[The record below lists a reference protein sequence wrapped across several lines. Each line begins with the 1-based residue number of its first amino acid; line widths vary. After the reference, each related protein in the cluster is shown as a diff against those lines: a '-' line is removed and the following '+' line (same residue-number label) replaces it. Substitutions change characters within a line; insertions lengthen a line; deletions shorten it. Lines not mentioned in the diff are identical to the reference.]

1 MRLARLFAALTWLRW
16 RALVNALAGKRRT
29 GGGRVSAWL
38 GLVLSVVLG
47 LVATGIATA
56 LAVGAWLAGRALI
69 AGDGAGPA
77 LVGLRVISAIFLV
90 LLALFTVLSAGRSAI
105 TDWTRLKLLP
115 IARRELHALELIGS
129 LGEPWLLVTV
139 PSLLLLAIALAARG
153 AAAGLVAA
161 AAGVL
166 LYLTLAALATLLALL
181 VQLLLRDRR
190 RAEVVMF
197 VGMIA
202 LMTLGWLPGVLM
214 MNRDYDHKAGARARE
229 TAASE
234 RGERRQPADPRTAS
248 GRSTTTPQASP
259 APGAAASEP
268 VAPQRTAA
276 RRGAAKRGAAQIER
290 WLQPV
295 PSEAYARA
303 LSHAAAGRTVRAA
316 LPLGILAAEAALL
329 YALSAIVWRR
339 LVDSPALGS
348 RRNRKLALPRL
359 ASPSTLPGHPATAI
373 ARAQVATTLRS
384 VQGRIAVISPTVI
397 AAAFSLTADFG
408 KAFGGFTALLGG
420 TAMLALGPLSVMVYQ
435 AVLLNQF
442 GIDGA
447 GFSLQTLSPLSDRDL
462 VLGRALAGV
471 TLALCALLPA
481 LLATT
486 LLHPSTPLLL
496 WPATVLGAI
505 AAYLLVAP
513 VALWLSMLFPKAADL
528 SKLGNKGKPHGA
540 AALAGI
546 LLVAIA
552 LGFVQALGALGFV
565 IGGAAGALLAEA
577 LLAIAAALLAW
588 PLFLLVAQTLPAR
601 RDALLLA
608 LRAE

>member
-1 MRLARLFAALTWLRW
+1 MRLLRLFAALSWLRW
-16 RALVNALAGKRRT
+16 RALVNALAGKRRS

-38 GLVLSVVLG
+38 GLVLTVVLG
-47 LVATGIATA
+47 VVATGIAST
-56 LAVGAWLAGRALI
+56 LGVGAWFAGRALA
-69 AGDGAGPA
+69 AGNAAGPA
-77 LVGLRVISAIFLV
+77 LVGLRVAGAIFLV
-90 LLALFTVLSAGRSAI
+90 LLALFTVIASGRSAI
-105 TDWTRLKLLP
+105 TDWTRLLLLP

-139 PSLLLLAIALAARG
+139 PSLLLLAVALATRG
-153 AAAGLVAA
+153 AAAAMVAA
-161 AAGVL
+161 LGGVL

-190 RAEVVMF
+190 RAEVVML
-197 VGMIA
+197 VAMVA
-202 LMTLGWLPGVLM
+202 LMTVGWLPGVM
-214 MNRDYDHKAGARARE
+214 MSRDYDRKAGARGRE

-234 RGERRQPADPRTAS
+234 RGEREQPVGPQVPN
-248 GRSTTTPQASP
+248 GRSRTTPEASP
-259 APGAAASEP
+259 APDAAASDRIGP
-268 VAPQRTAA
+268 HRTAA
-276 RRGAAKRGAAQIER
+276 RRAAAKRRAAQVER

-303 LSHAAAGRTVRAA
+303 LSHAAAGRTAGA
-316 LPLGILAAEAALL
+316 TLPLGILAAEAASL

-359 ASPSTLPGHPATAI
+359 ASPSTLAGHPATAI

-384 VQGRIAVISPTVI
+384 VQGRIAILSPTVL
-397 AAAFSLTADFG
+397 AAAFSLTTDFG
-408 KAFGGFTALLGG
+408 KAFGGFTSLLGA
-420 TAMLALGPLSVMVYQ
+420 TAVLALGPISVMVYQ
-435 AVLLNQF
+435 AILLNQF

-462 VLGRALAGV
+462 VLGRVLGGA
-471 TLALCALLPA
+471 TLALFALLPA
-481 LLATT
+481 LLVTT

-505 AAYLLVAP
+505 AAYLLFAP

-528 SKLGNKGKPHGA
+528 SKLGNKGKPHGG

-546 LLVAIA
+546 FLVMIT
-552 LGFVQALGALGFV
+552 LGFVQALGALGFA
-565 IGGAAGALLAEA
+565 IGGPAGALLAEA
-577 LLAIAAALLAW
+577 LLAAAAALLAW

-608 LRAE
+608 LRAG

>member
-1 MRLARLFAALTWLRW
+1 MRLVRLFAALSWLRW
-16 RALVNALAGKRRT
+16 RALVNALAGKRRS

-38 GLVLSVVLG
+38 GLVLGVVLG
-47 LVATGIATA
+47 LVTTGIATG
-56 LAVGAWLAGRALI
+56 LAIAAWFAGGALI
-69 AGDGAGPA
+69 AGGGGGAA
-77 LVGLRVISAIFLV
+77 LVGLRVVGAIFLG
-90 LLALFTVLSAGRSAI
+90 LLAFFTVLAAGRSAI
-105 TDWTRLKLLP
+105 TDWTRLLLLP

-129 LGEPWLLVTV
+129 FGEPWLLVTV
-139 PSLLLLAIALAARG
+139 PSLLLLVVALAARG
-153 AAAGLVAA
+153 AASGLIAA
-161 AAGVL
+161 LGGML
-166 LYLTLAALATLLALL
+166 FYLTLAALATLLALL

-190 RAEVVMF
+190 RAEVVML
-197 VGMIA
+197 VAMVA
-202 LMTLGWLPGVLM
+202 LMTLGWLPSVLM
-214 MNRDYDHKAGARARE
+214 SRGQDRKAGPRAQP
-229 TAASE
+229 TATSE
-234 RGERRQPADPRTAS
+234 RQQPRGERGPNGPD
-248 GRSTTTPQASP
+248 
-259 APGAAASEP
+259 ASEP
-268 VAPQRTAA
+268 RPRAVPEATQREPVFLEVPPWHPAYAKRRAA
-276 RRGAAKRGAAQIER
+276 RIQR

-303 LSHAAAGRTVRAA
+303 LSHAAAGRTTRAA

-329 YALSAIVWRR
+329 YTLSAIVWRR

-359 ASPSTLPGHPATAI
+359 ASPSTLAGHPATAI

-384 VQGRIAVISPTVI
+384 VQGRIAILSPTVL
-397 AAAFSLTADFG
+397 AAAFSLTTDLRHMPFG
-408 KAFGGFTALLGG
+408 DLASFVGTTAV
-420 TAMLALGPLSVMVYQ
+420 LALGPISVMVYQ

-462 VLGRALAGV
+462 VLGRALAGA
-471 TLALCALLPA
+471 TLALFALLPA
-481 LLATT
+481 LLVTT

-496 WPATVLGAI
+496 WPATMLGAI

-528 SKLGNKGKPHGA
+528 SKLGKKGKPHGA
-540 AALAGI
+540 AAFGGLF
-546 LLVAIA
+546 LVMIA
-552 LGFVQALGALGFV
+552 LGFVQALGALGFA
-565 IGGAAGALLAEA
+565 IGGPAGALLAEA
-577 LLAIAAALLAW
+577 LLAAAAAMLAW